1 MSEVHCIL
9 GIWQVLIF
17 VLLFSRII
25 VSKIDKDGDSL
36 VTEQELKDWIRYVQ
50 TRYIV
55 QDTDRMW
62 KDHQPDED
70 NALSWKSYQKRTFG
84 YDDGE

>member
-1 MSEVHCIL
+1 M
-9 GIWQVLIF
+9 
-17 VLLFSRII
+17 LLFSRII